1 MVLHHANAPY
11 HEPSTI
17 PASFVFIE
25 ILFDMQRLE
34 VIFRGRVQG
43 VGFRYSTRD
52 IAKNYSVTGF
62 VRNEPNGTVFLT
74 AEGERTTLEEFLESI
89 LKRMQDFIHDHTVE
103 WSPATNRWSQFQIEL

>member
-1 MVLHHANAPY
+1 
-11 HEPSTI
+11 
-17 PASFVFIE
+17 
-25 ILFDMQRLE
+25 MQRLE

-74 AEGERTTLEEFLESI
+74 AEGERTSLEEFLESV
-89 LKRMQDFIHDHTVE
+89 LERMRDFIHDHTVE